1 MYHLLKRVGV
11 TNTQFETILSKEY
24 MPILWLVFTCEDMFS
39 HLNKIDLFD
48 QLKNLFIQSS
58 FVDLN
63 LEVLLTDSNLHLS

>member
-11 TNTQFETILSKEY
+11 INTQFETILSKEY
-24 MPILWLVFTCEDMFS
+24 MLILWLVFTCEDMFS